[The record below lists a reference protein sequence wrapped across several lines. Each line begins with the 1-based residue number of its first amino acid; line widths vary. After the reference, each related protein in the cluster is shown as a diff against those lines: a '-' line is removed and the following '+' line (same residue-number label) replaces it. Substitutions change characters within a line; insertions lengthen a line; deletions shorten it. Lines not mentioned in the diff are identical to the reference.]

1 MSRAAP
7 SLQVRLLGL
16 MFGVLAAL
24 WAATLALTLS
34 DTRHELD
41 ELLDAHLAQ
50 SASLLLVQD
59 ADNDGDAE
67 ARDAPVL
74 HHYAPRVAF
83 QVWRDGRLVQRS
95 ANAPAQPF
103 GPAAGRDGFS
113 SVRAADAPWR
123 VFAAYDPARRR
134 QVYVG
139 ERPGAR
145 DEILRAVLRG
155 VSWPLA
161 LALPVLGLATWWTVR
176 RGLAPLR
183 SLGRTLAA
191 RGADA
196 LEPVPVEGM
205 FAEML
210 PLATSLNDLLRRIAD
225 LLANERRFTAD
236 AAHELRTPVAA
247 IRMQAQVARA
257 ATDDAARAHALDG
270 LLAGCD
276 RAARLIDQLLTLARV
291 ESAQAPDMADVDL
304 AGVVRGVMAEL
315 APAALA
321 KSQRFELDA
330 PDACA
335 VRANALLLA
344 VLARNLVDN
353 AVRYAPPGAPVCV
366 CVRREGNEIV
376 LDVEDGGPGLDDA
389 GLVRLGERFYRPA
402 GSEAPG
408 SGLGWSIVRRIAAV
422 HGARVDVR
430 RSARWGGLAVSVR
443 FAAGHPS

>member
-113 SVRAADAPWR
+113 SVRAADAAWR

-145 DEILRAVLRG
+145 DEILRA

-196 LEPVPVEGM
+196 LDPVPVEGM

-210 PLATSLNDLLRRIAD
+210 PLAASLNDLLRRIAD

-335 VRANALLLA
+335 VRGNALLLA

-353 AVRYAPPGAPVCV
+353 AVRYAPPGAPVCAR
-366 CVRREGNEIV
+366 VRREGNEIV

-389 GLVRLGERFYRPA
+389 GLARLGERFYRPA
-402 GSEAPG
+402 GSAAPG
-408 SGLGWSIVRRIAAV
+408 SGLGWSIVRRIVAV